1 MALVESQLLAPGT
14 ALIPFKLKDI
24 SGNPISSADLN
35 SKLLL
40 VVFTCNHC
48 PYAIASWP
56 ILVELQSKYGSR
68 GYQTVAIN
76 PNNNPNYP
84 DDSFEKMKPFAEKNG
99 IAFPYLFDETQ
110 EVARA
115 YGATCTPDPYLFKEG
130 RLFYHGRITDN
141 WQKPELVK
149 DRSLELHILAAL
161 GEGQASEKA
170 IPSMGCSIKWVS

>member
-1 MALVESQLLAPGT
+1 MALVESQLLKPGT
-14 ALIPFKLKDI
+14 ELIPFELEDVNGKAAASAELK
-24 SGNPISSADLN
+24 

-56 ILVELQSKYGSR
+56 ILIELQNKYGSR

-84 DDSFEKMKPFAEKNG
+84 DDAFDKMKPFAEKNG
-99 IAFPYLFDETQ
+99 ITFPYLFDANQ
-110 EVARA
+110 SVAKA
-115 YGATCTPDPYLFKEG
+115 YGAQCTPDPYLFKDG
-130 RLFYHGRITDN
+130 KLFYHGRITDN

-149 DRSLELHILAAL
+149 EHSLEMNILSAL
-161 GEGQASEKA
+161 DEGPLPEKT
-170 IPSMGCSIKWVS
+170 IPSMGCSIKWVV